1 MPVKE
6 EDNLDVAFKPVQSHR
21 TFELVCERV
30 REKLLRGE
38 LTPGDK
44 LPPERDLA
52 AQLGVSRNVVREALR
67 SLEIAGVVA
76 LRKGVKGGAFIQE
89 GAASRI
95 TQALSDLIT
104 LNAISL
110 KDLFEARI
118 MILEMV
124 IDHAFKDGVQPDFSG
139 LEAVIED
146 TKKATLSGDIPHR
159 IKCAYLFYHELAALT
174 GNSAIIFT
182 VDSQTELV
190 QTFLRYR
197 VSDMSAQTLISSRE
211 IFLKLLKAGEIEAAK
226 IELRAHMTRVH
237 TNLW

>member
-1 MPVKE
+1 MPAD
-6 EDNLDVAFKPVQSHR
+6 DNENLNAPFKPVQAHR

-30 REKLLRGE
+30 REKLLRGD
-38 LTPGDK
+38 LKPGDK

-89 GAASRI
+89 AAASRI
-95 TQALSDLIT
+95 TQAFSDLIT

-124 IDHAFKDGVQPDFSG
+124 IDHAFKHNPQPDFSR
-139 LEAVIED
+139 LEKVIEQ
-146 TKKATLSGDIPHR
+146 TKKTSLAGDIPQR
-159 IKCAYLFYHELAALT
+159 IKCAYEFYHELGALT

-197 VSDMSAQTLISSRE
+197 VADMPAQTLISSRE
-211 IFLKLLKAGEIEAAK
+211 IFLKLLKSGEIEAAK
-226 IELRAHMTRVH
+226 IELRAHMTRIH
-237 TNLW
+237 KNLW

>member
-1 MPVKE
+1 MPDKE
-6 EDNLDVAFKPVQSHR
+6 PKSAAVPFKPVQSHR
-21 TFELVCERV
+21 TFELVCESV
-30 REKLLRGE
+30 RNKLVQGE
-38 LTPGDK
+38 LKPGDK
-44 LPPERDLA
+44 LPPERELA

-104 LNAISL
+104 LDAISL

-124 IDHAFKDGVQPDFSG
+124 LDHIFKDNRHPDFSR
-139 LEAVIED
+139 LETVIEE
-146 TKKATLSGDIPHR
+146 TKQASLSDDIPRR
-159 IKCAYLFYHELAALT
+159 INCAYQFYHELAALT

-182 VDSQTELV
+182 VDSQTELI

-197 VSDMSAQTLISSRE
+197 VADMPAKTLISSRE
-211 IFLKLLKAGEIEAAK
+211 IFLKLVQAGEVEAAK